1 MAGVRERRNIPESRD
16 NERSSPVLAMIGR
29 VVLAF
34 LTAVMLAFL
43 FLPLI
48 SVFISR
54 SPLQLI
60 SNLNTDIAYQALLLS
75 LETTLISLVI
85 IVVFG
90 TCLLYTSPSPR
101 DS

>member
-1 MAGVRERRNIPESRD
+1 MAGVRERRNVAESG
-16 NERSSPVLAMIGR
+16 EKEEGSFVLGMIGR
-29 VVLAF
+29 VMLAF

-90 TCLLYTSPSPR
+90 TPLAY
-101 DS
+101 